1 MTKNL
6 CLSCWFYKNRKC
18 LAQKGDYCKVLRD
31 SF

>member
-1 MTKNL
+1 MNNL
-6 CLSCWFYKNRKC
+6 CLSCFFYKNRKC